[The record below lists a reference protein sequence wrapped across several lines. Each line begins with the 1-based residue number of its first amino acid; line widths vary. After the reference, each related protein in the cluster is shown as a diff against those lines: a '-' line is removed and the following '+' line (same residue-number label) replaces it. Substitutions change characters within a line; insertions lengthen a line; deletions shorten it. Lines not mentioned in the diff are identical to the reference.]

1 MRLHRGRRRSTLV
14 HWPEKVDHR
23 LDLLLHLANQA
34 GENTSRAQLLAALV
48 AATPLDGARLAR
60 LLRKYRTRDEDAFT
74 QEEEE
79 APPLPQGRRK
89 PGPRGSSLEP
99 QTARQG

>member
-23 LDLLLHLANQA
+23 LDLLLYLANQA

-48 AATPLDGARLAR
+48 AAAPRDGAKLAR
-60 LLRKYRTRDEDAFT
+60 LLRKYRTQDEETFT
-74 QEEEE
+74 REAEEI
-79 APPLPQGRRK
+79 PRLPEGPRK
-89 PGPRGSSLEP
+89 PGPRGSALEP
-99 QTARQG
+99 PEPG